1 MNKYKKLILLSS
13 VFMLSKLCVASEI
26 IHTPKLSAPYDPNAV
41 YVSAL
46 LDLVLSKIETP
57 YKIRYTKLPMLQ
69 GRAIE
74 EAAKKNGL
82 VDVLWSMT
90 TTEREKK
97 LIAIKI
103 PIDKGLLGWRI
114 PLVKK
119 NKAEILNN
127 VKDIN
132 DLKRFTA
139 GQGHD
144 WPDTEILRR
153 NNMRVVTSWDYETLF
168 SMLGD
173 NRFDYFP
180 RSIMEIYSD
189 LANHK
194 KDGVVIDEN
203 IILHYP
209 TAAYFFVTPRKPKL
223 AINLEAGLRRAI
235 ADGSFDALFRH
246 CLGKYITEAAINRRR
261 VIEMENPTVDAALN
275 HANGELWFR
284 PKTSISSQ

>member
-1 MNKYKKLILLSS
+1 MNKYKKLIILSS
-13 VFMLSKLCVASEI
+13 VLAMSKLCLALNVI
-26 IHTPKLSAPYDPNAV
+26 RTPKLSAPYDPNAV

-57 YKIRYTKLPMLQ
+57 YKVVYTKLPMLQ

-74 EAAKKNGL
+74 EATKKNGV

-103 PIDKGLLGWRI
+103 PIDKGVLGWRI

-119 NKAEILNN
+119 EKVEALSN
-127 VKDIN
+127 VKSIG
-132 DLKRFTA
+132 DLRRFTA

-144 WPDTEILRR
+144 WPDTEILRS
-153 NNMRVVTSWDYETLF
+153 NNLRVVTSWDYETLF

-180 RSIMEIYSD
+180 RSVMEIYSD
-189 LANHK
+189 LENHK
-194 KDGVVIDEN
+194 NGGIAMNEN

-209 TAAYFFVTPRKPKL
+209 TAAYFFVTPRRPKL
-223 AINLEAGLRRAI
+223 AINLEAGFRRAI
-235 ADGSFDALFRH
+235 ADGSFDALFRN
-246 CLGKYITEAAINRRR
+246 CIGKYINEAAINRRR
-261 VIEMENPTVDAALN
+261 VIEMENPTVDSALS
-275 HANGELWFR
+275 HASGELWFR
-284 PKTSISSQ
+284 PKASISSQ